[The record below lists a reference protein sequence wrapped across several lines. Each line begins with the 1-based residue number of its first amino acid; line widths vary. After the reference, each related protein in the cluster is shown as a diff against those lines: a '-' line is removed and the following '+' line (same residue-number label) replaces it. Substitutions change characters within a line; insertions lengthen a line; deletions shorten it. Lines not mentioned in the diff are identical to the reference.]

1 MNHDPTFATTLA
13 SSSDMEFRSCSIN
26 TMLWN
31 WNDIGTCLIFEAWY
45 IGSTVK
51 FIITC
56 VGVVLVTILFE
67 FLTRVFAEWE
77 HHKQARDAGNPQ
89 ESFVPLAGIEL
100 ALLQPAAAQPDPAQP
115 DPAQPVAA
123 EPGPAEPGPAQSADG
138 QSVGAQSAHAQS
150 VGAQSVGAQS
160 AHAQPMASRPASASG
175 PSNVQD
181 AGAGINA
188 GNNDGVNNG
197 GVNNGSV
204 NNGINAANRV
214 LPLFPRRVEHALITT
229 LLRTLMLAINYLII
243 LMAVS
248 FNGYIIICIFIGHYL
263 GFFLF
268 GRNPDTRSDKPN
280 AYQRA
285 FQRRIACCNVW
296 ETYDKVNIWAT
307 RWWRRLTNCLAS
319 SW

>member
-13 SSSDMEFRSCSIN
+13 SFSDKEFRSCSIN

-31 WNDIGTCLIFEAWY
+31 WNGVGTCLIFEAWY
-45 IGSTVK
+45 INSTVK

-67 FLTRVFAEWE
+67 FLTRVSTEWE
-77 HHKQARDAGNPQ
+77 YHKLARDAGNPQ
-89 ESFVPLAGIEL
+89 ESYVPLAGIEL
-100 ALLQPAAAQPDPAQP
+100 APLQPDPAQP
-115 DPAQPVAA
+115 AAAQ
-123 EPGPAEPGPAQSADG
+123 PGPAQSADG
-138 QSVGAQSAHAQS
+138 QSAHAQS
-150 VGAQSVGAQS
+150 DPAQPADGRPGSAHSAHAPSVGAQS

-175 PSNVQD
+175 PGNGQD
-181 AGAGINA
+181 ASAGLNV
-188 GNNDGVNNG
+188 GNND
-197 GVNNGSV
+197 
-204 NNGINAANRV
+204 V

-229 LLRTLMLAINYLII
+229 LLRTLVLVINYFII

-248 FNGYIIICIFIGHYL
+248 FNGYIIICIIIGHSL

-268 GRNPDTRSDKPN
+268 GRNPHPKSDKPN

-285 FQRRIACCNVW
+285 FQRPIAGCNVW

-307 RWWRRLTNCLAS
+307 KWWRRLTNCLAS